1 MPREPLPVDGALPA
15 LLSALERRGS
25 AVLLAPTGSG
35 KTTRAA
41 PALLEACR
49 GEVWLLEPRRLAARA
64 AAARIAAERQVR
76 LGGEV
81 GYAVRFERAL
91 SRETRLIVATN
102 GVFLR
107 RLIDDPLLEGVGAV
121 LFDEVH
127 ERSLE
132 LDLCL
137 ALAAQAR
144 REVRPDLWL
153 VAMSA
158 TADPGPLAAFL
169 GDAPQ
174 IAAEGRVFPVSL
186 AHRPLLSG
194 EELPDA
200 LLRVLN
206 EAPPDEQGDVL
217 VFLPGQ
223 GEIRA
228 AARAL
233 AGLAER
239 RGFELFELHGELPP
253 ERQDQVFVRGPRRK
267 LILSTN
273 VAESSLTLPDVT
285 VVIDGGY
292 ERRAAVDSATGL
304 ERLELARIALDSAE
318 QRRGRAGRVAPGRCV
333 RLWSEPE
340 ERSFALRREPEVRRA
355 NLSRACLDLL
365 AAGEADPRRFGWF
378 EAPRPEALDAG
389 LGELEQL
396 GALAA
401 GRLTPLGRR
410 LVSLPLAPR
419 LGRLLLAG
427 AERGVAARAAL
438 AAALLSER
446 DPLRG
451 GPALPGGDPAESD
464 VLLRIEALEAFERRP
479 SEAPAALHPGAARG
493 LLRIRD
499 QLLRA
504 AGLERRAAAAGDPG
518 DLLLQALFEAFPD
531 RLAKRR
537 EPGSPRAR
545 LFGGAGIELSAHS
558 RVREAPLF
566 LALSVDSER
575 RRGGDLLCRLASG
588 VDESWLD
595 PRELRDQLEARFD
608 AQRERAVGVRR
619 RYWRELLLEEQEHG
633 GLPQERA
640 EAVLLEAAAADPARA
655 LDLGRSE
662 LQREFARLSWLREM
676 RPDLGLPAF
685 EPADWRRF
693 LADLVPGRRSFE
705 ELRRIDLLEWLPSW
719 LTPAQQAALAR
730 EAPALLE
737 VPSGSRLRVE
747 YQPGRPPV
755 LAARI
760 QELFGLAE
768 TPRVLSG
775 RQPVLLHLLAPSGR
789 PQQVTDDLHSFW
801 NGAYHDVRKELA
813 RRYPRHSW
821 PEDPWTAEPQRRPRP
836 RGR

>member
-1 MPREPLPVDGALPA
+1 MPREPLPIDAALPE
-15 LLSALERRGS
+15 LLAAVRQRGT

-49 GEVWLLEPRRLAARA
+49 GEIWLLEPRRLAARA

-76 LGGEV
+76 LGAEV

-137 ALAAQAR
+137 ALARQAR
-144 REVRPDLWL
+144 REVRPDLAL

-169 GDAPQ
+169 EDAPRVS
-174 IAAEGRVFPVSL
+174 AEGQAFGVSL
-186 AHRPLLSG
+186 THRPLLSN
-194 EELPDA
+194 EDLPAA
-200 LLRVLN
+200 LLRVLG

-223 GEIRA
+223 AEIRA

-233 AGLAER
+233 SAFAQR

-253 ERQDQVFVRGPRRK
+253 ERQDQVFVRGPLRK
-267 LILSTN
+267 LILATN

-285 VVIDGGY
+285 VVIDSGY
-292 ERRAAVDSATGL
+292 ERRAAVDPATGL
-304 ERLELARIALDSAE
+304 ERLELARIALDSAQ

-340 ERSFALRREPEVRRA
+340 ERGFAARREPEIRRA
-355 NLSRACLDLL
+355 NLARACLDLL
-365 AAGEADPRRFGWF
+365 AAGEADPRRFAWF
-378 EAPRPEALDAG
+378 EAPRPEALEAG
-389 LGELEQL
+389 MRELEQL
-396 GALAA
+396 GALAG
-401 GRLTPLGRR
+401 GRLTALGRR
-410 LVSLPLAPR
+410 LAALPLAPR

-451 GPALPGGDPAESD
+451 APGARDGDPAESD
-464 VLLRIEALEAFERRP
+464 VLLRLEALEAFERRP
-479 SEAPAALHPGAARG
+479 SEAPAELHPGAARN

-499 QLLRA
+499 QLLA
-504 AGLERRAAAAGDPG
+504 SAGLERRQKPAGDPG
-518 DLLLQALFEAFPD
+518 DLVLQALLEAFPD

-545 LFGGAGIELSAHS
+545 LFGGAGIELAAAS
-558 RVREAPLF
+558 RVRQAPLF

-588 VDESWLD
+588 VQADWLD
-595 PRELRDQLEARFD
+595 PADFREELEARFD
-608 AQRERAVGVRR
+608 PERERAVGVRR

-633 GLPQERA
+633 GLPAERA
-640 EAVLLEAAAADPARA
+640 AAVLLEAAAADPARA

-662 LQREFARLSWLREM
+662 LEREFSRLAWLRER

-685 EPADWRRF
+685 DGADWRRF
-693 LADLVPGRRSFE
+693 LADLVPGRRSFD
-705 ELRRIDLLEWLPSW
+705 ELRRIELLEWLPSW
-719 LTPAQQAALAR
+719 LTPAQQSALSR
-730 EAPALLE
+730 EAPAVLE
-737 VPSGSRLRVE
+737 VPSGSRLRLE

-760 QELFGLAE
+760 QELFGLRE

-789 PQQVTDDLHSFW
+789 PQQVTDDLASFW
-801 NGAYHDVRKELA
+801 NGAYHEVRKELA

-821 PEDPWTAEPQRRPRP
+821 PEDPWTAEAQRRPRP
-836 RGR
+836 RGG